1 MDTSSFSA
9 VYFGRIETSGSENPL
24 YGVGKPVQS
33 LPTPTVSRTKVCS
46 IAGSSYKSSKY
57 LFHLVGSSDARAR
70 STEMRGVT
78 PRTNGS
84 IDSYSSARIVIIV
97 VILPNRQNGGRIP
110 ISVACQPRERAISGQ

>member
-78 PRTNGS
+78 PRTNGTL
-84 IDSYSSARIVIIV
+84 DSARIIIIA
-97 VILPNRQNGGRIP
+97 VILPNCQNGASIP
-110 ISVACQPRERAISGQ
+110 ISVACQPSERAISGQ